1 RLPIPV
7 ITRYS
12 TCSLSSG
19 IIQNVH
25 CCVHSVE
32 CERCDF
38 SSLGQGNSVLS
49 SISVSD
55 SASVSLYL
63 WSDIRIITTTGCVL
77 TIHSNQPH
85 IGLYSTMSSSASQIC
100 GVFLSHSLHLKK
112 MFRTLIFFCLWHLV
126 DGVKRVYTIEGD
138 SVTLNTDV
146 RDIDRNMHYIVWGFG
161 PECTGIAEWFTE
173 VTYHLDQKFG
183 GRLRMDRQT
192 GSLTIRNVRTTD
204 SGLYQRDIIYYNPFL
219 QETVLFNVTVYD
231 AVKTVL
237 LTEGDSVTLH
247 TNVTDIHRQDIR
259 YIQWR
264 IEPENTLLD
273 IIFDNGTSDIRYYHD
288 EIFRNRLQMDTQTGS
303 LTIRNIRTTDSGLFS
318 AHTCHYQRLYTMSL
332 SILIIRIISVQ
343 MFTAVFSVESY
354 SLSLTLEVEYQEK
367 NTYSCKV
374 NNPISDQST
383 HLNITEHCQPCPDSV
398 HCCGFTEAVIRLVL
412 SGVVGVATVI
422 MVVYDIRFRRAEK
435 KRRTQSQS
443 VVE

>member
-1 RLPIPV
+1 
-7 ITRYS
+7 
-12 TCSLSSG
+12 
-19 IIQNVH
+19 
-25 CCVHSVE
+25 
-32 CERCDF
+32 
-38 SSLGQGNSVLS
+38 
-49 SISVSD
+49 
-55 SASVSLYL
+55 
-63 WSDIRIITTTGCVL
+63 
-77 TIHSNQPH
+77 
-85 IGLYSTMSSSASQIC
+85 
-100 GVFLSHSLHLKK
+100 
-112 MFRTLIFFCLWHLV
+112 
-126 DGVKRVYTIEGD
+126 
-138 SVTLNTDV
+138 
-146 RDIDRNMHYIVWGFG
+146 MHYIVWGFG

-247 TNVTDIHRQDIR
+247 INVTDIHRQDIR

-273 IIFDNGTSDIRYYHD
+273 IIFDNGTSDIIYYHD

-303 LTIRNIRTTDSGLFS
+303 LTIRNIRTTDSGLYALQFI
-318 AHTCHYQRLYTMSL
+318 RLVKSL
-332 SILIIRIISVQ
+332 SVLFNITVFASLPIPVIIRGSTQCPCPSSSSGSLVSRCSLLCSVLNVSHVTLSWYKGNSVLSSISV
-343 MFTAVFSVESY
+343 SDLSI
-354 SLSLTLEVEYQEK
+354 SLSLPLEVEYQEK

-383 HLNITEHCQPCPDSV
+383 HLNITEHCQLCPDSV